1 MGSNYFSASKRLHL
15 KKLGQLSTLC
25 ALGAMA
31 SEDLFAQV
39 PASPWPQ
46 RAIHII
52 VPNPAGGS
60 ADLLPRLISEAL
72 SVKVSQPVVVENRP
86 GAAGNIAAEWFS
98 GQEPDGYTL
107 FAAPPPSLSINVSLY
122 PKINY
127 DPAKFV
133 PITILATVSNALLV
147 HPSISANTVQEL
159 IAYSKANPEKLA
171 YASQGN
177 GSTSHLTAELF
188 KQKTGAPMVH
198 VPYKGDAP
206 AIADLLAGH
215 VQVMFGNIAAASSH
229 LKSGKLKL
237 LAVTSGKR
245 LNNYPQAPCLNE
257 SIPGFISVTWF
268 GVVAPPKT
276 PMALAQKISKTMA
289 DILKTPEMVR
299 KFAEVGAEVVAN
311 TPEELAVWMKEDTER
326 WRAVIKTGNVTID

>member
-1 MGSNYFSASKRLHL
+1 MTQDKSFSSRRHHL
-15 KKLGQLSTLC
+15 KQWGQLSTLSL
-25 ALGAMA
+25 LGSMGVAP
-31 SEDLFAQV
+31 SVAQ
-39 PASPWPQ
+39 AQSAAWPQ
-46 RAIHII
+46 KAIHII

-72 SVKVSQPVVVENRP
+72 SLKVSQPVVVENRP

-98 GQEPDGYTL
+98 NVEPDGYTL

-127 DPAKFV
+127 DPSKFV

-147 HPSISANTVQEL
+147 HPSISASTVQEL
-159 IAYSKANPEKLA
+159 IAFSKANPDKLA

-215 VQVMFGNIAAASSH
+215 VQIMFGNIAAASSH
-229 LKSGKLKL
+229 LKTGKLKL
-237 LAVTSGKR
+237 LAVTSAKR
-245 LNNYPQAPCLNE
+245 LSGYPSVPCINE
-257 SIPGFISVTWF
+257 TIPGFISVTWF

-289 DILKTPEMVR
+289 DILKTPEMM
-299 KFAEVGAEVVAN
+299 KKYAEVGAEVVAN
-311 TPEELAVWMKEDTER
+311 TPEELGQWMREDTER

>member
-1 MGSNYFSASKRLHL
+1 MRSNHFSPSQRLHL

-25 ALGAMA
+25 ALGAMG
-31 SEDLFAQV
+31 SEDLFAQT
-39 PASPWPQ
+39 STTTWPQ

-188 KQKTGAPMVH
+188 KQKTGAAMVH

-245 LNNYPQAPCLNE
+245 LNNYPQVPCVNE

>member
-1 MGSNYFSASKRLHL
+1 MRSNSFSSSRRLHL
-15 KKLGQLSTLC
+15 KKLGQFSALC
-25 ALGAMA
+25 TLGAMG
-31 SEDLFAQV
+31 SDLAFAQ
-39 PASPWPQ
+39 ASSNTWPQ

-72 SVKVSQPVVVENRP
+72 SIKVAQPVVVENRP

-98 GQEPDGYTL
+98 NQEPDGYTL

-147 HPSISANTVQEL
+147 HPSISANTLQEL
-159 IAYSKANPEKLA
+159 IAYSKANPDKLA

-206 AIADLLAGH
+206 AVADLLAGH

-237 LAVTSGKR
+237 LAVSSAKR
-245 LNNYPQAPCLNE
+245 LSGYPQVPCINE
-257 SIPGFISVTWF
+257 TIPGFISVTWF

-276 PMALAQKISKTMA
+276 PIALAQKISKTMA
-289 DILKTPEMVR
+289 DILKTPEMIK

>member
-1 MGSNYFSASKRLHL
+1 M
-15 KKLGQLSTLC
+15 STLC
-25 ALGAMA
+25 ALGALGTQA
-31 SEDLFAQV
+31 ANAQN
-39 PASPWPQ
+39 SINSWPQ

-72 SVKVSQPVVVENRP
+72 SLKVAQPVVVENRP

-98 GQEPDGYTL
+98 NVEPDGYTL

-127 DPAKFV
+127 DPSKFV

-147 HPSISANTVQEL
+147 HPSISANSVQEL
-159 IAYSKANPEKLA
+159 IAFSKANPDKLA

-215 VQVMFGNIAAASSH
+215 VHVMFGNIAAASSH

-237 LAVTSGKR
+237 LAVTSAKR
-245 LNNYPQAPCLNE
+245 LTNYPQVPCVNE
-257 SIPGFISVTWF
+257 TIPGFISVTWF

-276 PMALAQKISKTMA
+276 PMALAQKISKTMTE
-289 DILKTPEMVR
+289 ILKTPEMI
-299 KFAEVGAEVVAN
+299 KKYAEVGAEVVAN
-311 TPEELAVWMKEDTER
+311 TPEELAQWMREDTER
-326 WRAVIKTGNVTID
+326 WRTVIKTGNVTID

>member
-1 MGSNYFSASKRLHL
+1 MTQNKTFASRRQHIKQW
-15 KKLGQLSTLC
+15 GQLS
-25 ALGAMA
+25 ALSLLSGLGLSSTA
-31 SEDLFAQV
+31 SRAQT
-39 PASPWPQ
+39 AAWPQ
-46 RAIHII
+46 KAIHII

-72 SVKVSQPVVVENRP
+72 SLKVSQPVVVENRP

-98 GQEPDGYTL
+98 NVEPDGYTL

-147 HPSISANTVQEL
+147 HPSIAANSLQEL
-159 IAYSKANPEKLA
+159 IAFAKANPEKLA

-215 VQVMFGNIAAASSH
+215 VQIMFGNIAAASSH
-229 LKSGKLKL
+229 LKTGKLKL
-237 LAVTSGKR
+237 LAVTSAKR
-245 LNNYPQAPCLNE
+245 LSGFPNVPSISE
-257 SIPGFISVTWF
+257 TIPGFVSVTWF

-276 PMALAQKISKTMA
+276 PLALAQKISKVFT
-289 DILKTPEMVR
+289 DILRTPEMM
-299 KFAEVGAEVVAN
+299 KKYAEVGADVVAN
-311 TPEELAVWMKEDTER
+311 TPEELAQWMKEDTER
-326 WRAVIKTGNVTID
+326 WRSVIKTGNVTID

>member
-1 MGSNYFSASKRLHL
+1 MTQDKSFSSRRHHL
-15 KKLGQLSTLC
+15 KQWGQLSTLSL
-25 ALGAMA
+25 LGSMGAA
-31 SEDLFAQV
+31 PSVAQ
-39 PASPWPQ
+39 AQSAAWPQ
-46 RAIHII
+46 KAIHII

-72 SVKVSQPVVVENRP
+72 SLKVSQPVVVENRP

-98 GQEPDGYTL
+98 NVEPDGYTL

-127 DPAKFV
+127 DPSKFV

-147 HPSISANTVQEL
+147 HPSISASTVQEL
-159 IAYSKANPEKLA
+159 IAFSKANPDKLA

-215 VQVMFGNIAAASSH
+215 VQIMFGNIAAASSH
-229 LKSGKLKL
+229 LKTGKLKL
-237 LAVTSGKR
+237 LAVTSAKR
-245 LNNYPQAPCLNE
+245 LSGYPSVPCINE
-257 SIPGFISVTWF
+257 TIPGFISVTWF

-289 DILKTPEMVR
+289 DILKTPEMM
-299 KFAEVGAEVVAN
+299 KKYAEVGAEVVAN
-311 TPEELAVWMKEDTER
+311 TPEELGQWMREDTER

>member
-1 MGSNYFSASKRLHL
+1 M
-15 KKLGQLSTLC
+15 QLSRLIK
-25 ALGAMA
+25 AFA
-31 SEDLFAQV
+31 LFALAYLGCLQLV
-39 PASPWPQ
+39 QAQEFPPKKT
-46 RAIHII
+46 ITI
-52 VPNPAGGS
+52 VVGFAPGGS
-60 ADLLPRLISEAL
+60 ADSAARLIAKKLSEDLGQNVIVDNKPGAGGL
-72 SVKVSQPVVVENRP
+72 IGTGVVVN
-86 GAAGNIAAEWFS
+86 S
-98 GQEPDGYTL
+98 DPDGYTL
-107 FAAPPPSLSINVSLY
+107 LAAPPPALSINVSLY

-188 KQKTGAPMVH
+188 KQKTGAAMVH

-245 LNNYPQAPCLNE
+245 LNNYPQVPCVNE